1 MFDVVVTVSAV
12 LLCLSGAF
20 FFLAGTLGLLRFP
33 DAMSRIHALTK
44 ADNLGLGLIVLAL
57 TITSGSVSTALK
69 ILLIWLVAL
78 AASSSICFLLGR
90 NMLGR
95 QQGTE
100 VENHSLQEHSPNA
113 SHSLSHIG
121 PGGPIG
127 PISSFPPKKN
137 TAGSPAP

>member
-1 MFDVVVTVSAV
+1 VFDVVVTVSAV

-44 ADNLGLGLIVLAL
+44 ADNLGLGLIVMAL

-78 AASSSICFLLGR
+78 AASSTICFLLGR
-90 NMLGR
+90 NMLVR
-95 QQGTE
+95 QQGGLA
-100 VENHSLQEHSPNA
+100 NNQS
-113 SHSLSHIG
+113 SHEDIPTAPHPQNPTS
-121 PGGPIG
+121 PIG
-127 PISSFPPKKN
+127 PIGHIGPTSPK
-137 TAGSPAP
+137 SPTS

>member
-1 MFDVVVTVSAV
+1 MLDVVVTVSAV

-78 AASSSICFLLGR
+78 AASSTICFLLGR
-90 NMLGR
+90 NMLG
-95 QQGTE
+95 QQQSGLA
-100 VENHSLQEHSPNA
+100 NSQSSHDDSPSAPHPPNPI
-113 SHSLSHIG
+113 SPIR
-121 PGGPIG
+121 PIG
-127 PISSFPPKKN
+127 PTSPK
-137 TAGSPAP
+137 SPTS